1 LTYLVDTNVIS
12 ALAPMKDERLK
23 ALGDW
28 LDEASNGLFLSV
40 VTAAEI
46 RAGIAKAS
54 REGALRKAA
63 NLKTW
68 WDAVEHLYGDR
79 ILAFDLPA
87 ATIAGKLIDAARA
100 AGHAPGFADA
110 AIAATAKANGL
121 TILTANTRHF
131 APFGGWSRNP
141 FDALPPLPGA
151 GAMTPPIPSPFV
163 GES

>member
-1 LTYLVDTNVIS
+1 MYLLDTDIIS
-12 ALAPMKDERLK
+12 ALAPTMKQRPA
-23 ALGDW
+23 ALCDW
-28 LDEASNGLFLSV
+28 LDEASSGLFLSV

-46 RAGIAKAS
+46 RAGVAKAS
-54 REGALRKAA
+54 REGAARKAA
-63 NLKTW
+63 NLTAW
-68 WDAVEHLYGDR
+68 WDAVEHLYGGR
-79 ILAFDLPA
+79 ILAFDLPS

-131 APFGGWSRNP
+131 APFGGRSVNP

-151 GAMTPPIPSPFV
+151 TP
-163 GES
+163 ER